1 MSNRKTV
8 DEAVTDLLGG
18 IQDLQESIKDGNR
31 DSVAIDHSQLRPVD
45 ELDHDFGTYAEERR

>member
-18 IQDLQESIKDGNR
+18 IQDLQESIKDGKR
-31 DSVAIDHSQLRPVD
+31 DSIAIDHETLRPMD
-45 ELDHDFGTYAEERR
+45 DLDHDFGVYAEERR